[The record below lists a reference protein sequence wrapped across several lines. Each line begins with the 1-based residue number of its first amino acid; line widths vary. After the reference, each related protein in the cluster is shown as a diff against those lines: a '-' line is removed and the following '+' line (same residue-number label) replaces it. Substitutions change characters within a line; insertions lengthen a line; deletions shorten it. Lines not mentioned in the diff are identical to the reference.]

1 MSLSTTQAVE
11 KWGWIVNKFK
21 LTSLVGAV
29 AVFFSGVVIADGWIP
44 IVGPGQTSYQ
54 TKAPLTG
61 SIANTRHNLTQSF
74 NPAAS
79 IVMSVAARNNY
90 GEICVYCHTP
100 HGANTQIKAPIWNR
114 TINTGEYKIYDKL
127 RTLNRPIGQPGAN
140 SLTCLS
146 CHDGTIA
153 IDSIINMP
161 GSGGFNSNQQTLATV
176 DKVWLDTWKNRG
188 LDGTSLPSPSMHA
201 EMGNEYPSDST
212 QPAPL
217 NQTGKCALCHFDDS
231 ALPDFRVFVIGTD
244 LRNDHPIGI
253 LFPDESMIGP
263 GIDFNQPT
271 GKVIGKMRYFD
282 RNGNGHADTNEPRL
296 YDTGEGPEV
305 ECASCHDPHGI
316 PLNGPGSQFIP
327 SFLRVSNGNV
337 NTGAGTSSGLC
348 LTCHNK

>member
-11 KWGWIVNKFK
+11 KWGWIMSTIR
-21 LTSLVGAV
+21 LTSLLSSFV
-29 AVFFSGVVIADGWIP
+29 VFFSGVVSADGWTP
-44 IVGPGQTSYQ
+44 IVPPGVAPYQ
-54 TKAPLTG
+54 TNAPLSG

-74 NPAAS
+74 SPAS
-79 IVMSVAARNNY
+79 IVMTVAARNNY

-161 GSGGFNSNQQTLATV
+161 GSGGFNSAQQTVV
-176 DKVWLDTWKNRG
+176 DKVWLNTWANRG
-188 LDGTSLPSPSMHA
+188 VDGTSLPSPLMHA
-201 EMGNEYPSDST
+201 EMGNEYPSDAT
-212 QPAPL
+212 QPAPAT
-217 NQTGKCALCHFDDS
+217 QGGKCASCHMGEGAGS
-231 ALPDFRVFVIGTD
+231 PPDFRVFVIGTD

-253 LFPDESMIGP
+253 LFPDTFGP
-263 GIDFNQPT
+263 GVDFNQPT
-271 GKVIGKMRYFD
+271 GTVVGKLKYFD

-337 NTGAGTSSGLC
+337 NTGVGTSSGLC
-348 LTCHNK
+348 LTCHDK

>member
-1 MSLSTTQAVE
+1 MINVRLASALSGMV
-11 KWGWIVNKFK
+11 
-21 LTSLVGAV
+21 
-29 AVFFSGVVIADGWIP
+29 VFYSGIILGDGWIP
-44 IVGPGQTSYQ
+44 IVAPGQTPYK
-54 TKAPLTG
+54 TKAPFNG
-61 SIANTRHNLTQSF
+61 SIVRTRHNLTQSF
-74 NPAAS
+74 NPTAS
-79 IVMSVAARNNY
+79 DVMTLVARNNY

-114 TINTGEYKIYDKL
+114 TINTGEYIIYDKL

-161 GSGGFNSNQQTLATV
+161 GSGGYNANQQTLATV
-176 DKVWLDTWKNRG
+176 DKAWLDTWPNRLLSGAPTGSPG
-188 LDGTSLPSPSMHA
+188 LGHL
-201 EMGNEYPSDST
+201 EMGVEIADPSNPPS
-212 QPAPL
+212 
-217 NQTGKCALCHFDDS
+217 QTGSGNKCTLCHNTDDVG
-231 ALPDFRVFVIGTD
+231 LPDFKAFVIGTN

-253 LFPDESMIGP
+253 LFPDTFGP

-271 GKVIGKMRYFD
+271 GTVVGKMKYFD
-282 RNGNGHADTNEPRL
+282 KNGNSHPDTNEPRL

-316 PLNGPGSQFIP
+316 PINGPGSDFIP

-337 NTGAGTSSGLC
+337 NTGEGTSSGLC
-348 LTCHNK
+348 LTCHDK

>member
-1 MSLSTTQAVE
+1 M
-11 KWGWIVNKFK
+11 VNNIR
-21 LTSLVGAV
+21 LTSLLSGI
-29 AVFFSGVVIADGWIP
+29 AVFCSGVAIADGWTP
-44 IVGPGQTSYQ
+44 IVPPGVPGVAPYETN
-54 TKAPLTG
+54 APLNG
-61 SIANTRHNLTQSF
+61 SIKNTRHNLTQSF
-74 NPAAS
+74 SPAS

-114 TINTGEYKIYDKL
+114 TINTGQYIIYDKL
-127 RTLNRPIGQPGAN
+127 RTLNRPIGQPGSN

-161 GSGGFNSNQQTLATV
+161 GSGGYNSNQQTLATV
-176 DKVWLDTWKNRG
+176 DKAWLNTWPNRDA
-188 LDGTSLPSPSMHA
+188 LNNPLPSPLLHA
-201 EMGNEYPSDST
+201 EMGNEYPSDAS
-212 QPAPL
+212 QPPPA
-217 NQTGKCALCHFDDS
+217 NQAGKCTSCHFGEGKG
-231 ALPDFRVFVIGTD
+231 APPDFRVFVIGTD

-253 LFPDESMIGP
+253 LFPDTFGP

-271 GKVIGKMRYFD
+271 GTVVGKMKYFD
-282 RNGNGHADTNEPRL
+282 KNGNNHPDTNEPRL

-316 PLNGPGSQFIP
+316 PINGPGSQFIP

-337 NTGAGTSSGLC
+337 NTGEGTSSGLC
-348 LTCHNK
+348 LTCHDK